1 LSSSYRPISLLDTA
15 LELAHHFERVNRN
28 FNERRLT
35 DAVFLDVTKAFDT
48 VRVED
53 LIYKLAILNF
63 PSYLF

>member
-15 LELAHHFERVNRN
+15 VQLAHHFERVNRN
-28 FNERRLT
+28 FDEKRLT
-35 DAVFLDVTKAFDT
+35 GDVFLDVTKTFDT

-53 LIYKLAILNF
+53 LIYKLAILNL